1 MDDFTDFILSGDD
14 ELQILLDGQRVP
26 YPPEQVLAQFGDEQG
41 QALINEAQIYAQG
54 EKALSDLR
62 RKVNKNVGGP
72 ESREGTLSDVV
83 QIMVVIGLAT
93 VSAAKEGQSGFV
105 ARLNER
111 LAALAPQAEGQP
123 SIHDMAD
130 QYLAGIASGDIRLTP
145 VFKGL
150 GGVMAEL
157 ITRQNATYDTLAAFI
172 AEQQAA
178 ATGGV

>member
-1 MDDFTDFILSGDD
+1 MQVVRDGKTYNLPDD
-14 ELQILLDGQRVP
+14 EASALAIAKDIFGADAAQVIAEGRQRF
-26 YPPEQVLAQFGDEQG
+26 LAK
-41 QALINEAQIYAQG
+41 QALDQLRSNINQ
-54 EKALSDLR
+54 
-62 RKVNKNVGGP
+62 NVGEA

-93 VSAAKEGQSGFV
+93 VSAAKDGQNGFV
-105 ARLNER
+105 TRLNER

-145 VFKGL
+145 ALKGL

-157 ITRQNATYDTLAAFI
+157 ITRQNATFDTLAAFI

-178 ATGGV
+178 AAGGA